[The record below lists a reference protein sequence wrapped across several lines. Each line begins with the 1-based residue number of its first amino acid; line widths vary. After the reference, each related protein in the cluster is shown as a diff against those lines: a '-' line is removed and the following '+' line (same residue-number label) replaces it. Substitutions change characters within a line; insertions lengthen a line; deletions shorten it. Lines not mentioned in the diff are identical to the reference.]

1 MSEHSE
7 DDIDD
12 IEHILENIRH
22 NCVVMSERHKSR
34 FLYLK
39 GILRYFRIPIIIL
52 SGINS
57 VIAVGLQPYIEQG
70 LISVFTCLVSLV
82 CGIIGSIELYLSIQ
96 TQMENELVTSK
107 EYYLLGIEIYKL
119 LSLKIGNRNIDIKSF
134 MEEKFSQYQKLIE
147 KSNVIIKKITD
158 KLTQKPGIRDLE
170 NKYSSTD
177 FSEENTPVKSMFST
191 TRFPQ
196 LYSHVSLKDEPPSEM
211 KLNINE
217 IVNDGSSS
225 FEETLNF
232 KTQRTSHPINV
243 ETNSEIEIK
252 KLQKKNELLK
262 KELDVF
268 NPDFFEE
275 IENLKTENI
284 KLREKNNSVENNSVE
299 NNSGE
304 NNSGE
309 NNV

>member
-119 LSLKIGNRNIDIKSF
+119 LSLKIANNLRLN
-134 MEEKFSQYQKLIE
+134 E
-147 KSNVIIKKITD
+147 NN
-158 KLTQKPGIRDLE
+158 DL
-170 NKYSSTD
+170 
-177 FSEENTPVKSMFST
+177 
-191 TRFPQ
+191 PQ
-196 LYSHVSLKDEPPSEM
+196 
-211 KLNINE
+211 INE
-217 IVNDGSSS
+217 IGQ
-225 FEETLNF
+225 
-232 KTQRTSHPINV
+232 KTS
-243 ETNSEIEIK
+243 
-252 KLQKKNELLK
+252 
-262 KELDVF
+262 
-268 NPDFFEE
+268 DFFGE
-275 IENLKTENI
+275 ILFSPNEYITTK
-284 KLREKNNSVENNSVE
+284 
-299 NNSGE
+299 
-304 NNSGE
+304 
-309 NNV
+309 